1 LQCRAGFLWHGIW
14 AIIILGSLVPP
25 PLLLVGVART
35 SLHQEM
41 ERHRQ
46 LNQPMLINEL
56 LANTPISS
64 TEKNR
69 EIAALQQ
76 REVRVDI

>member
-1 LQCRAGFLWHGIW
+1 
-14 AIIILGSLVPP
+14 
-25 PLLLVGVART
+25 
-35 SLHQEM
+35 M

-69 EIAALQQ
+69 EIAALMQQ
-76 REVRVDI
+76 REVRVDT